1 MSNSAN
7 SETVTETA
15 TSTVSTFFDQIKAA
29 FKWLDVELFSVGETA
44 VTYGSVVRV
53 VLIVIATYII
63 SRLIQNALQRY
74 ANYRQSLAP
83 SSVYALKR
91 ITHYVIML
99 VGFLIAVASIGIDL
113 TKFAI
118 FASALGIGVGFGL
131 QNLISNFTA
140 GIMLLFEKTLKV
152 GDFVELESGV
162 AGEVK
167 EINIRS
173 TIITTN
179 DNIDIVVPNSEFVN
193 GRVTNWTMR
202 DTYRRIKVGFG
213 VAYGSDKEKVREA
226 VLKAAERVPHT
237 LTENSL
243 RPPQVWLVEF
253 GESALNFELVVWLKP
268 EAVNRPGAVQAAFIW
283 EIHTALIENDIEI
296 PFPQRDLH
304 IKLWSDDARATI
316 RQGTRKEPQKTEEKP
331 KERPSNDAADEL

>member
-1 MSNSAN
+1 MTTALDSVI
-7 SETVTETA
+7 ETIKQG
-15 TSTVSTFFDQIKAA
+15 FD
-29 FKWLDVELFSVGETA
+29 WLEHDLFSVGET
-44 VTYGSVVRV
+44 VITYGAVFRFLAI
-53 VLIVIATYII
+53 LIAAYII
-63 SRLIQNALQRY
+63 SRIVQNALQRY
-74 ANYRQSLAP
+74 GNYHNSLAP

-91 ITHYVIML
+91 LTHYVILL
-99 VGFLIAVASIGIDL
+99 VGFLIAIASMGIDL

-118 FASALGIGVGFGL
+118 FASAVGIGVGFGL

-162 AGEVK
+162 TGEVK

-179 DNIDIVVPNSEFVN
+179 DNIDIIVPNSEFVS

-202 DTYRRIKVGFG
+202 DTYRRIKVPFG
-213 VAYGSDKEKVREA
+213 VAYGTDKELVKEA
-226 VLKAAERVPHT
+226 VLEAAERVPHT
-237 LTENSL
+237 LTDSSH

-253 GESALNFELVVWLKP
+253 GDSALNFELVVWLKP
-268 EAVNRPGAVQAAFIW
+268 EAVNRPSAVQAAFMW
-283 EIHTALIENDIEI
+283 EIHTTLTENGIEI

-304 IKLWSDDARATI
+304 IKSWHADGRI
-316 RQGTRKEPQKTEEKP
+316 RTVRGAGEEKTP
-331 KERPSNDAADEL
+331 KPEPERPSKNDAAEDL

>member
-1 MSNSAN
+1 MEQFLTEISQLFSWL
-7 SETVTETA
+7 ET
-15 TSTVSTFFDQIKAA
+15 
-29 FKWLDVELFSVGETA
+29 ELFKVGETA
-44 VTYGSVVRV
+44 ITYGSVFRIV
-53 VLIVIATYII
+53 VILIITYIV
-63 SRLIQNALQRY
+63 SRLLQNGLRRFSS
-74 ANYRQSLAP
+74 YRKSLAP
-83 SSVYALKR
+83 SSVYALTR
-91 ITHYVIML
+91 ITHYVVML
-99 VGFLIAVASIGIDL
+99 VGFLVAVASIGIDL

-162 AGEVK
+162 TGEVK

-179 DNIDIVVPNSEFVN
+179 DNIDIIVPNSEFVA

-202 DTYRRIKVGFG
+202 DTIRRVKIGFG

-226 VLKAAERVPHT
+226 VLEAAARVPHT
-237 LTENSL
+237 LDDGSH
-243 RPPQVWLVEF
+243 RPPQVWLTEF
-253 GESALNFELVVWLKP
+253 GDSALNFELVVWLKP
-268 EAVNRPGAVQAAFIW
+268 EAVNRPSAVKAAFMW
-283 EIHTALIENDIEI
+283 EIHTSLEEHGIEI

-304 IKLWSDDARATI
+304 IKSWTKKSSIT
-316 RQGTRKEPQKTEEKP
+316 KP
-331 KERPSNDAADEL
+331 KKRSENDAADEL

>member
-1 MSNSAN
+1 MN
-7 SETVTETA
+7 EFL
-15 TSTVSTFFDQIKAA
+15 TSLKQA
-29 FKWLDVELFSVGETA
+29 FEWLNTELFAVGETA
-44 VTYGSVVRV
+44 ITYGSVFRFIAILFVAW
-53 VLIVIATYII
+53 IV
-63 SRLIQNALQRY
+63 SRLLQSVIQRFAS
-74 ANYRQSLAP
+74 YRHTLAP

-91 ITHYVIML
+91 ITHYVVL
-99 VGFLIAVASIGIDL
+99 VVGALIAVASIGIDL

-162 AGEVK
+162 TGEVK

-179 DNIDIVVPNSEFVN
+179 DNIDIIVPNSEFVA

-213 VAYGSDKEKVREA
+213 VAYGTDKELVKKA
-226 VLKAAERVPHT
+226 VLEAAERVPHT
-237 LTENSL
+237 LTDGTR

-253 GESALNFELVVWLKP
+253 GDSSLNFELVVWLKP
-268 EAVNRPGAVQAAFIW
+268 EAVNRPSAVQAAFMW
-283 EIHTALIENDIEI
+283 EIHTSLLEYDIEI

-304 IKLWSDDARATI
+304 IRSWSENGAVRMANT
-316 RQGTRKEPQKTEEKP
+316 QSAKPESAPEPET
-331 KERPSNDAADEL
+331 PSKNDAAEEL

>member
-1 MSNSAN
+1 MTTSLDSVI
-7 SETVTETA
+7 ETVKQG
-15 TSTVSTFFDQIKAA
+15 FH
-29 FKWLDVELFSVGETA
+29 WLEHDLFTVGETV
-44 VTYGSVVRV
+44 VTYGAVFRFLAI
-53 VLIVIATYII
+53 LIAAYII
-63 SRLIQNALQRY
+63 SRIVQNALQRY
-74 ANYRQSLAP
+74 GNYHNSLAP

-91 ITHYVIML
+91 LTHYVILL
-99 VGFLIAVASIGIDL
+99 VGFLLAIASIGIDL

-118 FASALGIGVGFGL
+118 FASAVGIGVGFGL

-162 AGEVK
+162 TGEVK

-179 DNIDIVVPNSEFVN
+179 DNIDIIVPNSEFVS

-202 DTYRRIKVGFG
+202 DTYRRIKVPFG
-213 VAYGSDKEKVREA
+213 VAYGTDKELVKRA
-226 VLKAAERVPHT
+226 VLEAAERVPHT
-237 LTENSL
+237 LTDSSH

-268 EAVNRPGAVQAAFIW
+268 EAVNRPGAVQAAFMW
-283 EIHTALIENDIEI
+283 EIHTALTENGIEI

-304 IKLWSDDARATI
+304 IKSWQADGRI
-316 RQGTRKEPQKTEEKP
+316 RTVKGHTETPPPEPVH
-331 KERPSNDAADEL
+331 ERPSKNDAAEDL

>member
-1 MSNSAN
+1 MN
-7 SETVTETA
+7 EFL
-15 TSTVSTFFDQIKAA
+15 TSLKQA
-29 FKWLDVELFSVGETA
+29 FEWLNTELFAVGETA
-44 VTYGSVVRV
+44 ITYGSVFRFIAILFVAW
-53 VLIVIATYII
+53 IV
-63 SRLIQNALQRY
+63 SRLLQSVIQRFAS
-74 ANYRQSLAP
+74 YRHTLAP

-91 ITHYVIML
+91 ITHYVVL
-99 VGFLIAVASIGIDL
+99 VVGALIAVASIGIDL

-162 AGEVK
+162 TGEVK

-179 DNIDIVVPNSEFVN
+179 DNIDIIVPNSEFVA

-202 DTYRRIKVGFG
+202 DTYRRIKVPFG
-213 VAYGSDKEKVREA
+213 VAYGTDKEVVKKA
-226 VLKAAERVPHT
+226 VLEAAERVPHT
-237 LTENSL
+237 LTDGTR

-253 GESALNFELVVWLKP
+253 GESSLNFELVVWLKP
-268 EAVNRPGAVQAAFIW
+268 EAVNRPSAVQAAFLW
-283 EIHTALIENDIEI
+283 EIHSSLLEYNIEI

-304 IKLWSDDARATI
+304 IRSWSENGAVRMAHA
-316 RQGTRKEPQKTEEKP
+316 KPAKPESAPEPET
-331 KERPSNDAADEL
+331 PSKNDAAEEL

>member
-1 MSNSAN
+1 MDEFLAEVRQLFS
-7 SETVTETA
+7 
-15 TSTVSTFFDQIKAA
+15 
-29 FKWLDVELFSVGETA
+29 WLNTELFKVGETA
-44 VTYGSVVRV
+44 ITYGSFFR
-53 VLIVIATYII
+53 VLIILIVTYII
-63 SRLIQNALQRY
+63 SRVLQNALRRF
-74 ANYRQSLAP
+74 ASYRKSLAQ
-83 SSVYALKR
+83 SSVYALTR
-91 ITHYVIML
+91 ITHYVVML
-99 VGFLIAVASIGIDL
+99 VGALIAVSSIGIDL

-162 AGEVK
+162 TGEVQ

-202 DTYRRIKVGFG
+202 DTIRRLKVEFG
-213 VAYGSDKEKVREA
+213 VAYGTDKELVRKA
-226 VLKAAERVPHT
+226 VLEAASRVPHT
-237 LTENSL
+237 LDDGSH
-243 RPPQVWLVEF
+243 RPPQVWLTEF
-253 GESALNFELVVWLKP
+253 GDSSLNFELVVWLQP
-268 EAVNRPGAVQAAFIW
+268 EAVNRPSAVKAAFMW
-283 EIHTALIENDIEI
+283 EIHTSLEEYDIEI

-304 IKLWSDDARATI
+304 IRSWAEDARLQTGVLEAKNKKRST
-316 RQGTRKEPQKTEEKP
+316 KSDKSK
-331 KERPSNDAADEL
+331 RPENDAAEEL